1 MKIKILMGA
10 LILCSCATYAEDKK
24 PPWGQMAEMDLNDIY
39 QTMNEH
45 HMGPIDPE
53 NPAYKVNMD
62 NAYQIALLKT
72 PQIDTFGGYQ
82 AVIRLFIDS
91 FQDSHVASWPV
102 MNYTNIEWPGFV
114 SQMSD
119 INGQAVYKV
128 RNKAD
133 WLDNI
138 SIGDEILKCDGQ
150 TPYQLYDVNV
160 QPYYGVD
167 SLQSATISHSKK
179 LFRYE
184 NNPFVT
190 KIATCTF
197 KGSNGEYEQQ
207 LEWRNINLADWTD
220 YFPSRE
226 KIEFKV
232 VEYAPEKFWIAIPTF
247 YFPENKDAQL
257 REMIQKLK
265 DTSATMQNAKTI
277 VFDVRQNGGGNSS
290 WGDQIAEAIWGQGFT
305 GRAYKKQFKGIDRRV
320 SEDNIKELKY
330 WRDYF
335 SRIKGPDNSTSVY
348 YVDLMKKMRKAESE
362 GKEVYSE
369 PEGQVANNLIKPG
382 EIKPKVFLFT
392 DNSCGSSCL
401 DFADTILS
409 IPEAVHVGAE
419 TYADAVYI
427 DNRGKTLSSGVSKFT
442 FSMKVYRGR
451 YRGHNVSYKPS
462 IAYPYDDWTTQAIQA
477 WFKEKVDP

>member
-1 MKIKILMGA
+1 MKIKILMAA
-10 LILCSCATYAEDKK
+10 LMLCSSATSAEDKK
-24 PPWGQMAEMDLNDIY
+24 HPWGQMAEMDLNDIY

-72 PQIDTFGGYQ
+72 PQVDTFGGYQ

-91 FQDSHVASWPV
+91 FQDSHVASWPGV
-102 MNYTNIEWPGFV
+102 NYTNIEWPGFV
-114 SQMSD
+114 SQMSN

-150 TPYQLYDVNV
+150 TPSRLYDVNV

-179 LFRYE
+179 LFRFE
-184 NNPFVT
+184 NNPFVA
-190 KIATCTF
+190 KIAICSF
-197 KGSNGEYEQQ
+197 KGSDGEYEQQ
-207 LEWRNINLADWTD
+207 LEWRNINLADWQE

-232 VEYAPEKFWIAIPTF
+232 VEYAPKKFWITLPTF
-247 YFPENKDAQL
+247 YFPNQKYTQL
-257 REMIQKLK
+257 QEMIQKLK
-265 DTSATMQNAKTI
+265 DTSATMENAKTI
-277 VFDVRQNGGGNSS
+277 VFDVRHNGGGDSS
-290 WGDQIAEAIWGQGFT
+290 WADQIVNAIWGEGFVN
-305 GRAYKKQFKGIDRRV
+305 RAYRKQFEGVDYRV
-320 SEDNIKELKY
+320 SEDNIELLEFY
-330 WRDYF
+330 RDHYLKL
-335 SRIKGPDNSTSVY
+335 SGSESDEYKHLAGLAKG
-348 YVDLMKKMRKAESE
+348 LRKAQNE
-362 GKEVYSE
+362 GKNIYSLKEGKVVKSPIKSGEV
-369 PEGQVANNLIKPG
+369 
-382 EIKPKVFLFT
+382 KPKVFLFT

-419 TYADAVYI
+419 TYADAAYI
-427 DNRGKTLSSGVSKFT
+427 ENRGKTLSSGVSKFS

-462 IAYPYDDWTTQAIQA
+462 ITYPYDDWTTHAIQA